1 MQVEVQHSYLYT
13 PGLWDVAG
21 IYYDVNNNA
30 FPQKGTILV
39 THEPDLWVIEAQLT
53 ITTEQTQQVASRYE
67 IQPPAKGASFTEWK
81 SETGG
86 PEPVYGLFVLVG
98 DTIMS
103 PWQSRSG
110 AYWGQEVLTMV
121 NENDYQARGFAF
133 LENEKVS
140 AWSTRLMFNG

>member
-1 MQVEVQHSYLYT
+1 MQVEVAHSYLYR
-13 PGLWDVAG
+13 PGLWDLAG

-39 THEPDLWVIEAQLT
+39 THEPDLWIVEAQLT
-53 ITTEQTQQVASRYE
+53 LTTEQTQKVASRYE
-67 IQPPAKGASFTEWK
+67 IQPPAEGASFTEWK

-86 PEPVYGLFVLVG
+86 PEPVYGLYVIVG

-110 AYWGQEVLTMV
+110 AYWGQEVLTRV
-121 NENDYQARGFAF
+121 DENDYQARGFAF